1 MLLFQPLLLLG
12 DINGLLW
19 LLGVIMIIAF
29 VALVLGIVVIGKK
42 TFVANATTEVGKS
55 NRMTVLAV
63 IAPFLAI
70 IVLWL
75 ILML

>member
-1 MLLFQPLLLLG
+1 MLLFQLLLLL
-12 DINGLLW
+12 DDVTGLLW
-19 LLGVIMIIAF
+19 LSGVILIIAF
-29 VALVLGIVVIGKK
+29 VAVVVGIVVIGN
-42 TFVANATTEVGKS
+42 FVAKATTEVGRS